1 MGGVDRSTDGNSR
14 SSAHIQHHP
23 VNGVRAELMIS
34 IALESLCVQAY
45 RRNNIISNH
54 KSRIPF
60 CFLFFHGSLLLRL
73 IIFNGDRIGS
83 IAWRNSFFYISKN
96 LGHLNKK
103 ETEKWIRNCNGRKWR
118 IKRQENKRKK
128 RNEKN
133 NQRGRLFYRLKRISF
148 SLCTRVFCWLRWG
161 FHDHKEATEGK
172 IKKKKKLK
180 TRSGW
185 LQQWVARRVLS
196 SYASEIRHCARPS
209 SQIIAGFQSLFFCFV
224 FCPCLF
230 SSFLTRDCLFSLLSP
245 LLSRFVF
252 NLLLFIVLSETSL
265 KIRAQNE
272 TQFCVC
278 VWVCDVQRWGDLCS
292 TRPGFYMP
300 KYLCSLYTIRWIA
313 NGLDCA
319 NV

>member
-133 NQRGRLFYRLKRISF
+133 NQRGRLFSRLKRISF

-161 FHDHKEATEGK
+161 FHDNKEATEGK
-172 IKKKKKLK
+172 IKKKKKAENEK
-180 TRSGW
+180 RMITTMSREARSVVIRFGNPP
-185 LQQWVARRVLS
+185 LCPPVESNYCGLS
-196 SYASEIRHCARPS
+196 IT
-209 SQIIAGFQSLFFCFV
+209 FFLFCFLPLS
-224 FCPCLF
+224 FFLF
-230 SSFLTRDCLFSLLSP
+230 LDTRLPVFSLVSVAFSFRLQSSVVHRS
-245 LLSRFVF
+245 LGDEFEDKGTER
-252 NLLLFIVLSETSL
+252 NAVL
-265 KIRAQNE
+265 
-272 TQFCVC
+272 CVC
-278 VWVCDVQRWGDLCS
+278 VSVWRTTMG
-292 TRPGFYMP
+292 GFV
-300 KYLCSLYTIRWIA
+300 LYTTRLLYA
-313 NGLDCA
+313 
-319 NV
+319 